1 MKSTKQASLAHE
13 MLELHGP
20 IISGAALYRAL
31 GFKTYAAFYRAQKA
45 GGLGVRA
52 FRLPGR
58 RGLFVLTT
66 EVADWIAQHAG
77 TQDFV
82 PPNS

>member
-1 MKSTKQASLAHE
+1 MKSIKQASLAHE

-31 GFKTYAAFYRAQKA
+31 GFKTYAAFYRAQK

-58 RGLFVLTT
+58 RGVFVLTT

-77 TQDFV
+77 SQDFV
-82 PPNS
+82 LPNP